1 MVIYFSGTGNSR
13 YVAKMIAALTNDKL
27 CDSSVFTREGL
38 CTTFQDPGT
47 YVFVAPVYVS
57 APPKAFLDFI
67 RYSEFPSQVRAYFV
81 MTCAGGMGG
90 SPGYCLRMAHEKGF
104 VYLGTAQIVMPQNYI
119 AFFQTQ
125 EEDNNIERVEQAQPV
140 IEDISKH
147 ILNRATLP
155 DSGMKAWEY
164 LSTKLI
170 LDMYYKGFM
179 KTKSFFST
187 DSCIGCGHCAA
198 VCPLGNIK
206 LTDKRPV
213 WGENCTH
220 CMACINLCPKN
231 AIEYGKWARGKPR
244 YKGPEKSI

>member
-13 YVAKMIAALTNDKL
+13 YVAKMIAELTNDKL

-125 EEDNNIERVEQAQPV
+125 EEDNNIERVEQARPV